1 MQAATA
7 LHARRAHADDA
18 VMQLDHS
25 TEYMQLDH
33 VRSAAVQYTGY
44 QWISCIDI
52 HAWSTD
58 RVRGFFIYTCSIYI
72 YNKQTWLIDRQSFNL
87 FFSTTTVYKY
97 MQAAY

>member
-44 QWISCIDI
+44 Q
-52 HAWSTD
+52 
-58 RVRGFFIYTCSIYI
+58 
-72 YNKQTWLIDRQSFNL
+72 
-87 FFSTTTVYKY
+87 
-97 MQAAY
+97 